1 MGGNTLNT
9 PMKTIQP
16 LLLLSLCATFC
27 AFAAE
32 DSAAQ
37 KRFGKVIAVTGK
49 ATATRADGTIADVR
63 VGDEFPAGTVIK
75 TGADGSVDLFFRRIG
90 TMFQMQTNTSLS
102 LDKLEMEMKGGKL
115 VKRTELSLKEG
126 SLLGCVRVLIPE
138 SKMLV
143 RTPKVSF
150 HVPGTGM
157 GRFEFWAD
165 GSVLVGRR
173 SKLSV
178 VADVSGEPTAISP
191 GQYFSSKATNV
202 IAANPALLEGFS
214 KRMDALQATAIQLT
228 PPPTPEELP

>member
-1 MGGNTLNT
+1 
-9 PMKTIQP
+9 MKNIQY
-16 LLLLSLCATFC
+16 LLLIFLCSTFC
-27 AFAAE
+27 STAAE
-32 DSAAQ
+32 GIAAQ

-49 ATATRADGTIADVR
+49 ATATKADGTIAEVHL
-63 VGDEFPAGTVIK
+63 GDEFPAGTVIK
-75 TGADGSVDLFFRRIG
+75 TAADGSVDLFFRRIG
-90 TMFQMQTNTSLS
+90 TMFQIQTNTSVT

-115 VKRTELSLKEG
+115 LKRTELSLKEG

-138 SKMLV
+138 SKVLI
-143 RTPKVSF
+143 RTPKTSF

-178 VADVSGEPTAISP
+178 VADISGEPTAVSP
-191 GQYFSSKATNV
+191 GQYFSAKATNV
-202 IAANPALLEGFS
+202 VAANPSLWEGFS
-214 KRMDALQATAIQLT
+214 KKMDALQATAIQLT